1 MLANSLILM
10 LIVLPEASYFLQG
23 TKVTWIATKS
33 VVISWIHKKKLLGYF
48 VIKIIIQN
56 SKNLP
61 LNILTIGPDLDN
73 LKE

>member
-33 VVISWIHKKKLLGYF
+33 AVISWIHKKKKLLGYF

-73 LKE
+73 